1 MGTRWVVV
9 GRGGAEEGV
18 GLGSAGDFNGKRGM
32 GVRKQRLGGLRSS
45 LTPPQLSRVWEL
57 TAGSLVSCGL
67 SCDHPCSSF
76 SRSELS
82 GDLSVC
88 LSGSSITNW

>member
-45 LTPPQLSRVWEL
+45 LTPPPTQ
-57 TAGSLVSCGL
+57 
-67 SCDHPCSSF
+67 
-76 SRSELS
+76 
-82 GDLSVC
+82 
-88 LSGSSITNW
+88 